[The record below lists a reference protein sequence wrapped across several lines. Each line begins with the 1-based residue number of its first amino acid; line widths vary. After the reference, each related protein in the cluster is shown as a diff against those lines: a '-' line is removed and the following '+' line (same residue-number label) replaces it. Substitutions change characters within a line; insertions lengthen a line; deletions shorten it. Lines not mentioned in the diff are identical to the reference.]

1 MFSLR
6 THIWLKIESPRLN
19 IPFQLD
25 LQGTLSNDALHW
37 LNYVEDNKDE
47 IVSFDLEDG
56 AFRRMPLPNFEHDG
70 KTFSKL
76 GVCGGCLCVSRYP
89 DGAFDSIDFWVMRE
103 YGVSGSWIMLFSLK
117 LSDPPELPS
126 RHRQFLVLESSSVA
140 ASWTDEGSKLIKID
154 HKEDE
159 KLGRYML
166 KGAWDCMIEYEES
179 LLWISSYHPVEKN
192 EQFQI
197 LETHQKAS
205 GS

>member
-6 THIWLKIESPRLN
+6 THIWLKIEPPCLN
-19 IPFQLD
+19 IPFLLD

-37 LNYVEDNKDE
+37 LNYVDDNKDE

-56 AFRRMPLPNFEHDG
+56 VFRRMPLPNFDRDG

-76 GVCGGCLCVSRYP
+76 GVCGGCLCVSRFP

-103 YGVSGSWIMLFSLK
+103 YAVSGSWIMLFSLK
-117 LSDPPELPS
+117 PPELPLYS
-126 RHRQFLVLESSSVA
+126 RQFLVLESSTVA
-140 ASWTDEGSKLIKID
+140 ARWTDEGSKLIKID

-166 KGAWDCMIEYEES
+166 KGVRVCMIEYEES
-179 LLWISSYHPVEKN
+179 LLWISSYHPVEKK
-192 EQFQI
+192 EQVQI